1 MARREEVALW
11 KHAFEEDD
19 HAVLPTLI
27 QFAWNF
33 AAFSTVV
40 EIVRAAPENDRGGKQ
55 LNSMLLDLLASSYW
69 GSVVMAIRRLTDRG
83 SISGPWGIYS
93 LRSIIRD
100 ARRHRERLTRR
111 VYVEVIAG
119 QPYDYAEIER
129 RYWDYIITQG
139 HGHVPKELDFDTSRD
154 RHIEFDWLS
163 GIHEADRSP
172 EDLIRQEVFDRLED
186 RLARLDTIA
195 DHGTIYFAHASTPES
210 RAGRG
215 LQNWNLQEAKEA
227 LRDLAHVAEFVGRW
241 FCARGIDDILPTP
254 QFDQFEFLDRPLLT
268 GSTTLLQRHWDRF
281 ADEVSSWPYIENA
294 EL

>member
-1 MARREEVALW
+1 MREQVSLW
-11 KHAFEEDD
+11 KHGFEEDD

-27 QFAWNF
+27 QFCWNF

-69 GSVVMAIRRLTDRG
+69 GSAVMAIRRLTDRG
-83 SISGPWGIYS
+83 SISGPRGIYS
-93 LRSIIRD
+93 LRSIIQD
-100 ARRHRERLTRR
+100 VRRHRDRLTRR

-119 QPYDYAEIER
+119 QPYDYAEIQR
-129 RYWDYIITQG
+129 RHWDYIFAQNAG
-139 HGHVPKELDFDTSRD
+139 LVSVPRDLDFDTSRN

-172 EDLIRQEVFDRLED
+172 EDLIRQDVFDRLD
-186 RLARLDTIA
+186 ARLSRLDTIA
-195 DHGTIYFAHASTPES
+195 EHGTIYFAHAATRES
-210 RAGRG
+210 REGRG
-215 LQNWNLQEAKEA
+215 LQNFNLQEAQDA
-227 LRDLAHVAEFVGRW
+227 LRELAHVAEFVGRW
-241 FCARGIDDILPTP
+241 FCGSGIGDILATP

-294 EL
+294 EI